1 MNGDERF
8 VLVRRL
14 AYVAEELR
22 PATIGPVGSEGN
34 ADAPVRGPFV
44 FSVVLLPAVEGEGVL
59 DAKTRNLIGF
69 AIAASK
75 QDEGC
80 VAILAHALA
89 QRRVT
94 AQEVADAMGVVI
106 LMNGGPGHIWAQHA
120 LAVFEQCAGAA

>member
-1 MNGDERF
+1 MSMASETMATVHRENATLRERI
-8 VLVRRL
+8 
-14 AYVAEELR
+14 
-22 PATIGPVGSEGN
+22 PGID
-34 ADAPVRGPFV
+34 DAIWALQRA
-44 FSVVLLPAVEGEGVL
+44 AVEGEGVL

-89 QRRVT
+89 QRGVT

-120 LAVFEQCAGAA
+120 LAVFEECAGAA